1 MHVEIIVVETI
12 REEVKMTK
20 LRLAERITMFL
31 SILSLVLWLLNIKN
45 PEGADVFFLTILGA
59 LAFLLVII
67 LAIKNGLLAIP
78 PWRWLL
84 PLIAIGSI
92 FYIYSVN
99 ANQSEVFFNLT
110 LVLILASGISLLLF
124 FIFLKDKRKQ
134 FCKESWTFFRE
145 FWIYLAFAPIS
156 IIWLKVVGLFTP
168 QTIDETLKKIDTLIF
183 SHYPDAWIKS
193 LNMSGLPLLWLSLFY
208 SLLPFYP
215 IALSGLF
222 YIKKEFVWLRKVT
235 QSFLLCGMIGWLFY
249 LIFPAIGPLF
259 LDIKVAGYFH
269 PAIFRNCFPSLHTS
283 WGLLVLIYAWKYRKK
298 IFWIL
303 LLPVSQMILATVFLR
318 FHYVIDLIAAVPYTF
333 FIYWLNEKLM
343 AHELSGKLLPGDETR
358 KKSKPEILVYAVF
371 ILSGLSALIY
381 QVYFMKKI
389 SLIFGSTALA
399 VTTVLAAYMF
409 GLAAGSYI
417 GGKIADRVKSP
428 IRVYAYAELLVGLL
442 LLVSP
447 LLFRELEN
455 LYVSIGKNANL
466 TQWNLTVIRILF
478 SLPIILL
485 PTLAMGTTLPLL
497 TKYLTTVK
505 NKIIGNVSRLYSANI
520 IGAAMGTFLATYVL
534 MPNFGMMATIAVAI
548 LINLV
553 IALVVLRLGKHF
565 PVLTATAN
573 ETTMPEAPE
582 PSWHR
587 MSAKAMNTVLL
598 ISALVLG
605 LVSFAGEVVWTHL
618 LAMIVGNS
626 VYAFG
631 VMLIAVL
638 VGLAMGGYLA
648 GRLALNQR
656 RKLQLIAGLQFMIAG
671 FFLLQLLFWD
681 KIPVYMQHLWI
692 TATRFPEREFVRFA
706 ISFTLLIL
714 PTLAV
719 GLTFPL
725 LASLYAN
732 NLKTLGTRI
741 GRISFINT
749 SGNILGTL
757 VMGFLLL
764 PRIGSFRASIL
775 IAVMA
780 ASNGFLLLYSWP
792 GKRKIVMAAGLLMFF
807 VAAVVWL
814 PEWNLTNLSLG
825 TNVYFTRQHN
835 GTVIDSWEEKDG
847 GFTTITEE
855 IIPGQRKKKITL
867 WTNGKFQGDN
877 LPEME
882 AQFRFALYPIVFSK
896 KLGRALIIGLG
907 TGVSGRVVQQ
917 AGFKDIEVAEIS
929 PGIVAA
935 ARKYFSRENGF
946 LLDQKN
952 VRLRIEDGRNLLLL
966 NRKPFDLITMEI
978 SSVWFAGAAAL
989 YSVEFYELAKKNLT
1003 KDGVFQQWIQLHHIS
1018 PYDVLVTIATVRS
1031 VFPHVRL
1038 FFGGS
1043 QGVIVASQKPL
1054 QIPFRKL
1061 ARMNSGWL
1069 SSFITNISPYRNV
1082 FCLLGEELLGEQGIN
1097 HFLAFYLKKFSS
1109 ELQDLTSNDNNMFLE
1124 YSTPQGNVRNY
1135 LETLRE
1141 NVMILLPFHEKESD
1155 AVSAIPSPGWRFY
1168 VSGCIKLGQK
1178 QFQLAL
1184 EDFQKAK
1191 SMLAPEEHQ
1200 AIDRLIVEVNKSGN
1214 KPETQSMAH

>member
-1 MHVEIIVVETI
+1 
-12 REEVKMTK
+12 MTR

-31 SILSLVLWLLNIKN
+31 SILSLALWLLNIKT
-45 PEGADVFFLTILGA
+45 PDGAAVLFLTILGA
-59 LAFLLVII
+59 LACL
-67 LAIKNGLLAIP
+67 LAIIVVVKNGLLSFTA
-78 PWRWLL
+78 WRWLL
-84 PLIAIGSI
+84 PLIVIGSTFI
-92 FYIYSVN
+92 IYSVN
-99 ANQSEVFFNLT
+99 ANPSEVFFNLN
-110 LVLILASGISLLLF
+110 LVLILAAGIFLLLF
-124 FIFLKDKRKQ
+124 FVFVKSRRNQ
-134 FCKESWTFFRE
+134 FRKESWTFFRE

-156 IIWLKVVGLFTP
+156 MIWLKVVVLFTP
-168 QTIDETLKKIDTLIF
+168 QTIDEALKKIDTLIF

-193 LNMSGLPLLWLSLFY
+193 LDISGLPLLWLSLFY
-208 SLLPFYP
+208 FLLPFYP

-222 YIKKEFVWLRKVT
+222 YIKKEFIWLRKVT

-343 AHELSGKLLPGDETR
+343 ARELSGKLLPGDETR

-399 VTTVLAAYMF
+399 VTTVLAAFMF

-417 GGKIADRVKSP
+417 GGRIADRVKSP
-428 IRVYAYAELLVGLL
+428 IRIYAYAELLVGML

-447 LLFRELEN
+447 LLFKGMEN
-455 LYVSIGKNANL
+455 LYVSIGKNAHL
-466 TQWNLTVIRILF
+466 TPWSLTFIRILF
-478 SLPIILL
+478 SLPVILL

-565 PVLTATAN
+565 PVLNVAGHDPLV
-573 ETTMPEAPE
+573 PEAPE
-582 PSWHR
+582 PSWHSL
-587 MSAKAMNTVLL
+587 SARVMNTVLL
-598 ISALVLG
+598 VSALGLG

-648 GRLALNQR
+648 GRLVLNQL
-656 RKLQLIAGLQFMIAG
+656 RKLQLVAALQFLIAC

-725 LASLYAN
+725 LVSLYAT

-741 GRISFINT
+741 GRISFVNT

-775 IAVMA
+775 IAMA
-780 ASNGFLLLYSWP
+780 AAANGLLLLSAWP
-792 GKRKIVMAAGLLMFF
+792 GKRKAVLALSLLMFF
-807 VAAVVWL
+807 IAAVAWL
-814 PEWNLTNLSLG
+814 PGWNLTNLSLG
-825 TNVYFTRQHN
+825 TNVYFTRQHH

-855 IIPGQRKKKITL
+855 RIPGQRKKKITL

-882 AQFRFALYPIVFSK
+882 AQFRFALYPIIFSRK
-896 KLGRALIIGLG
+896 YDRALVIGLG
-907 TGVSGRVVQQ
+907 TGVSGRVVQE

-935 ARKYFSRENGF
+935 AREYFSRENGF

-989 YSVEFYELAKKNLT
+989 YSVEFYELAKKNLAA
-1003 KDGVFQQWIQLHHIS
+1003 DGIFQQWIQLHHIS

-1043 QGVIVASQKPL
+1043 QGVIVASQEPL
-1054 QIPFRKL
+1054 QIPFQKL
-1061 ARMNSGWL
+1061 LGMNRGRPST
-1069 SSFITNISPYRNV
+1069 FIANISPFQNV

-1097 HFLAFYLKKFSS
+1097 RFLASYLKKFGS
-1109 ELQDLTSNDNNMFLE
+1109 ELTELTSNDNNMFLE

-1135 LETLRE
+1135 LETLRG
-1141 NVMILLPFHEKESD
+1141 NVMTLLPFHEQEND
-1155 AVSAIPSPGWRFY
+1155 VVTAIPSAGWRFY
-1168 VSGCIKLGQK
+1168 VSGCVKLGQK
-1178 QFQLAL
+1178 QFQAAR

-1191 SMLAPEEHQ
+1191 NLLEPGAHD
-1200 AIDRLIVEVNKSGN
+1200 AIDRLLAEMKKSDYQKESLSAN
-1214 KPETQSMAH
+1214 HFKHDE